1 MAFTAPLHPS
11 ALSERLRAERKVPFC
26 RRYREIEHPAIEI
39 TGFHPKE
46 RQRPMES
53 RRNAPL
59 FIKEN
64 IFGFARYTRGDST
77 EFEWKDVTEK
87 AAERFHFSRLVSLV
101 PQFIGY
107 SGMFSDG
114 ISKS

>member
-1 MAFTAPLHPS
+1 
-11 ALSERLRAERKVPFC
+11 
-26 RRYREIEHPAIEI
+26 
-39 TGFHPKE
+39 
-46 RQRPMES
+46 MES